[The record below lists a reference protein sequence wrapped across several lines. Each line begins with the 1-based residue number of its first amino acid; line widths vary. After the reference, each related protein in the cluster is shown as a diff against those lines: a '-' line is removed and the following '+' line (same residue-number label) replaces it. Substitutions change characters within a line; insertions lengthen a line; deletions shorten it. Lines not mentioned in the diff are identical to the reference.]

1 MLSFLAVLSTFE
13 TMTLQEFEGGQSMWS
28 IRLPEGAL
36 VLFRSKLLDSRF
48 SMTACLTRKSW
59 GEAKSPMANSAFGSM
74 LFLPPAASAAPHLP
88 SLGAP
93 QWPLLPFLNLIACL

>member
-28 IRLPEGAL
+28 IWLPEGAL

-59 GEAKSPMANSAFGSM
+59 GEAKSPMANSAFGSI
-74 LFLPPAASAAPHLP
+74 LFLPLAASAGPHPP

-93 QWPLLPFLNLIACL
+93 QWPLLPFVNLIACL